1 MFAAHDGDMP
11 APPCALDRHFAHWLR
26 ERRGDDTYAALSRV
40 TGVPISTLHRLE
52 MGQQSVTLRLFDQ
65 ILRRL
70 HADPSDVFPSNW
82 RHAPTGTV
90 D

>member
-1 MFAAHDGDMP
+1 MP
-11 APPCALDRHFAHWLR
+11 PPPSALDQHLARWLR
-26 ERRGDDTYAALSRV
+26 ERRGEGTYATLSRT

-52 MGQQSVTLRLFDQ
+52 MGQQSITLRLLDQ

-70 HADPSDVFPSNW
+70 RADPADVFPPDW
-82 RHAPTGTV
+82 RRVPK

>member
-1 MFAAHDGDMP
+1 MP
-11 APPCALDRHFAHWLR
+11 APPCALDLHFAHWLR
-26 ERRGDDTYAALSRV
+26 EQRGDGTYATLSRT

-52 MGQQSVTLRLFDQ
+52 MGQQSITLRLLEQ

-70 HADPSDVFPSNW
+70 RADPADVFPASW
-82 RHAPTGTV
+82 RVPPSSPG